1 MRKIGIR
8 ELKNQATQV
17 VRAVREEA
25 EAYVITVQG
34 EPVAVLRP
42 ITEEDKEELRQA
54 NVGRFLADLEEL
66 SKQVTASW
74 QSDLTAAEA
83 VAEQRRE
90 L

>member
-42 ITEEDKEELRQA
+42 ITEADKEELRQA
-54 NVGRFLADLEEL
+54 DVRRFLADLDEL
-66 SKQVTASW
+66 SKQVTAAW
-74 QSDLTAAEA
+74 ESDLTAAEA